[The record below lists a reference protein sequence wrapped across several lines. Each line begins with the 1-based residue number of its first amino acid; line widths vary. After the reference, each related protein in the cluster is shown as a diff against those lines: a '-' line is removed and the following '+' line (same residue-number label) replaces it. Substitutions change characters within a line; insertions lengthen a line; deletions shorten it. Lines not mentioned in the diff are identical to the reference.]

1 MHSLSK
7 LIIEQ
12 TQNAIKNFGIYSFQ
26 TSGPEEVMELS
37 NLKNKFKQLSQSE
50 KIAVVKDLKNF
61 DQESEVLI
69 ALIYSSSLKDSELE
83 EIINEGN
90 DLIFD
95 FFN

>member
-1 MHSLSK
+1 M
-7 LIIEQ
+7 EQ
-12 TQNAIKNFGIYSFQ
+12 TQNAIKNFGIYSFKN
-26 TSGPEEVMELS
+26 SGPEEVMELS

-50 KIAVVKDLKNF
+50 KIVVVKDLKNF
-61 DQESEVLI
+61 NQESEVLI

-83 EIINEGN
+83 EIIKEGN